1 VTYAEALERLF
12 ALQPRGVDFD
22 LERPRRV
29 AQALGSPHEKL
40 PVIHIGGTNGKGS
53 TAAMVEAAARAAGL
67 RTGLYTSPHLLR
79 FTERIRVDGEEI
91 AEDDIARLIE
101 RVLDAAGDEPLT
113 FFEIATLAAMVH
125 FVEQKVDVAVLEV
138 GLGGRLDATNIVPAP
153 LCAVVTGV
161 AYDHQEYLGSRLSD
175 IAREKAG
182 IFKPGVPAIA
192 AAPANPDAARFFDD
206 CVLFGRD
213 FDERGLPP
221 LALDGPHQ
229 RRNAA
234 LAREAIRRSR
244 LPIDDAAIARG
255 FAAVRWPGRLERIG
269 DVIFDCAHNPDAVR
283 TLAAALPTSNYTLVF
298 GALADKDAAT
308 MLAELRPR
316 ARRVILTKPQSP
328 RAIDTATLAKSGD
341 LVIPDAIAA
350 LCATDGPTLVT
361 GSIYLVGHLRGH
373 LLGERRDPLAVRDP
387 LVIRS
392 PR

>member
-1 VTYAEALERLF
+1 
-12 ALQPRGVDFD
+12 
-22 LERPRRV
+22 
-29 AQALGSPHEKL
+29 
-40 PVIHIGGTNGKGS
+40 
-53 TAAMVEAAARAAGL
+53 
-67 RTGLYTSPHLLR
+67 
-79 FTERIRVDGEEI
+79 
-91 AEDDIARLIE
+91 
-101 RVLDAAGDEPLT
+101 
-113 FFEIATLAAMVH
+113 
-125 FVEQKVDVAVLEV
+125 
-138 GLGGRLDATNIVPAP
+138 
-153 LCAVVTGV
+153 VTGV

-192 AAPANPDAARFFDD
+192 VAPANPDAARFFDD
-206 CVLFGRD
+206 CILFGRD
-213 FDERGLPP
+213 FDDGGLPP
-221 LALDGPHQ
+221 VALTGSHQ

-234 LAREAIRRSR
+234 LAREAIRRSG

-308 MLAELRPR
+308 MLSDLRPR
-316 ARRVILTKPQSP
+316 ARRVILTKPPSP
-328 RAIDTATLAKSGD
+328 RAIDPATLAKSGD
-341 LVIPDAIAA
+341 LVIPDPFAA
-350 LCATDGPTLVT
+350 MAATDGPTLVT
-361 GSIYLVGHLRGH
+361 GSIYLVGVLRGH